1 MKNLKY
7 YLSFVLL
14 LQILLCQSQEVD
26 FENFKKVNFKI
37 TGGINANS
45 VFYTSN
51 SSNSREPFTYMLS
64 GNLNVSAFTFSMPLS
79 YTITNQGNN
88 LGYAVPFNF
97 NRLSLMPKYKWIKA
111 YIGDVSMSFS
121 PYTLSG
127 HPFRGGGLELSPK
140 GKFKFALMGGQLLKA
155 IEVSESANKVPT
167 FQRMG
172 YGVKVGYLQEKYRL
186 EWISFFAKDKINSI
200 ESNFDEAGITPKEN
214 SVNSL
219 NFSSTLI
226 NNVDFNVEYALSILS
241 EDTRAD
247 VLQSNNKLNKL
258 FSTRENTAMMK
269 AVKASVNYTIQKTKL
284 GLVYERVDPNYKTL
298 GAMFFSND
306 LENIGFTVSRPFLK
320 EKLILNSNVG
330 YQRDDLKAQ
339 KKQNTKRLVGTI
351 NATYQANS
359 KLNFTG
365 NYSNFTTYTNR
376 NLSQFEAI
384 NNPNITAA
392 DTLNFRQLSQNAT
405 VNMNYTFGKKKNHNF
420 NLNYT
425 IAGQANEQGGIV
437 RKGQAST
444 VQNYNATHTINF
456 LPLKMALNT
465 SLNYTL
471 NTVSIMNS
479 SSKGGAVSVSKKM
492 LKDKL
497 NNNLGFLYNT
507 TNTGTTSNSVL
518 GIKYMA
524 NYTVF
529 KKHNFSLGAIQMFKK
544 NPTNNLN
551 ELTVNFNYGY
561 NF

>member
-1 MKNLKY
+1 MKKLKY
-7 YLSFVLL
+7 YLTFVLL

-26 FENFKKVNFKI
+26 LENFKKVNFKI

-45 VFYTSN
+45 VFYSSN
-51 SSNSREPFTYMLS
+51 SSNSRAPFTYMLS
-64 GNLNVSAFTFSMPLS
+64 GNLNVSAFSFSMPLS

-88 LGYAVPFNF
+88 LGYSVPFNF
-97 NRLSLMPKYKWIKA
+97 NRLSLMPKYKWIKG

-140 GKFKFALMGGQLLKA
+140 GRFKFALMGGQLLKA

-172 YGVKVGYLQEKYRL
+172 YGVKVGYLQEKYKL
-186 EWISFFAKDKINSI
+186 EWIGFYAKDNINSI
-200 ESNFDEAGITPKEN
+200 ESNFDEAGIAPKEN
-214 SVNSL
+214 IVNSL

-226 NNVDFNVEYALSILS
+226 TNVDFNVEYALSMLS
-241 EDTRAD
+241 EDTRAN
-247 VLQSNNKLNKL
+247 LRQSNNKLNEL
-258 FSTRENTAMMK
+258 FSTRENTSIMK

-284 GLVYERVDPNYKTL
+284 GLIYERVDPNYKTL

-306 LENIGFTVSRPFLK
+306 LENIGFTISRPFFK
-320 EKLILNSNVG
+320 EKVSVNSNIG
-330 YQRDDLKAQ
+330 FQRDDLAAQ
-339 KKQNTKRLVGTI
+339 KKQNTKRLVGAI
-351 NATYQANS
+351 NATYQANT
-359 KLNFTG
+359 KLNFIG
-365 NYSNFTTYTNR
+365 SYSNFTTFTNR

-405 VNMNYTFGKKKNHNF
+405 LNMNYTFGRKKNHNF
-420 NLNYT
+420 NFNYT
-425 IAGQANEQGGIV
+425 IAGQANEQGGII

-444 VQNYNATHTINF
+444 VQNYSATHTINF
-456 LPLKMALNT
+456 LPIKMALNT
-465 SLNYTL
+465 SINYTL
-471 NTVSIMNS
+471 NTVSTMNIAA
-479 SSKGGAVSVSKKM
+479 KGAAISLSKKL

-497 NNNLGFLYNT
+497 NNNLGVLFNT
-507 TNTGTTSNSVL
+507 TANDGKTNSVL
-518 GIKYMA
+518 GLKYTA
-524 NYTVF
+524 NYIVL

-544 NPTNNLN
+544 SPTNDLN
-551 ELTVNFNYGY
+551 ELTLNFNYGY

>member
-1 MKNLKY
+1 MKKLKY
-7 YLSFVLL
+7 YLTFVLL

-26 FENFKKVNFKI
+26 LENFKKINFKI

-45 VFYTSN
+45 VFYSSN
-51 SSNSREPFTYMLS
+51 SSNSRAPFTYMLS
-64 GNLNVSAFTFSMPLS
+64 GNLNVSAFSFSMPLS

-88 LGYAVPFNF
+88 LGYSVPFNF
-97 NRLSLMPKYKWIKA
+97 NRLSLMPKYKWIKG

-140 GKFKFALMGGQLLKA
+140 GRFKFALMGGQLLKA

-172 YGVKVGYLQEKYRL
+172 YGVKVGYLQEKYKL
-186 EWISFFAKDKINSI
+186 EWIGFYAKDNINSI
-200 ESNFDEAGITPKEN
+200 ESNFDEAGIAPKEN
-214 SVNSL
+214 IVNSL

-226 NNVDFNVEYALSILS
+226 TNVDFNVEYALSMLS
-241 EDTRAD
+241 EDTRAN
-247 VLQSNNKLNKL
+247 LRQSNNKLNEL
-258 FSTRENTAMMK
+258 FSTRENTSIMK

-284 GLVYERVDPNYKTL
+284 GLIYERVDPNYKTL

-306 LENIGFTVSRPFLK
+306 LENIGFTISRPFFK
-320 EKLILNSNVG
+320 EKVSVNSNIG
-330 YQRDDLKAQ
+330 FQRDDLAAQ
-339 KKQNTKRLVGTI
+339 KKQNTKRLVGAI
-351 NATYQANS
+351 NATYQANT
-359 KLNFTG
+359 KLNFIG
-365 NYSNFTTYTNR
+365 SYSNFTTFTNR

-405 VNMNYTFGKKKNHNF
+405 LNMNYTFGRKKNHNF
-420 NLNYT
+420 NFNYT
-425 IAGQANEQGGIV
+425 IAGQANEQGGII

-444 VQNYNATHTINF
+444 VQNYSATHTINF
-456 LPLKMALNT
+456 LPIKMALNT

-471 NTVSIMNS
+471 NTVSTMNIAA
-479 SSKGGAVSVSKKM
+479 KGAAISLSKKL

-497 NNNLGFLYNT
+497 NNNLGVLFNT
-507 TNTGTTSNSVL
+507 TANDGKTNSVL
-518 GIKYMA
+518 GLKYTA
-524 NYTVF
+524 NYIVL

-544 NPTNNLN
+544 SPTNDLN
-551 ELTVNFNYGY
+551 ELTLNFNYGY

>member
-7 YLSFVLL
+7 YLSFLL
-14 LQILLCQSQEVD
+14 LLKILLCESQEVD

-45 VFYTSN
+45 VFYNSN
-51 SSNSREPFTYMLS
+51 SSNSRAPFTYMLS
-64 GNLNVSAFTFSMPLS
+64 GNLNLSAFSFSMPLS

-88 LGYAVPFNF
+88 LGYSVPFNF

-140 GKFKFALMGGQLLKA
+140 GRFKFALMGGQLLKA

-167 FQRMG
+167 FQRIG
-172 YGVKVGYLQEKYRL
+172 YGVKVGYLKEKYKL
-186 EWISFFAKDKINSI
+186 EWIGFYAKDNINSI
-200 ESNFDEAGITPKEN
+200 NSNFDKAGIAPNEN
-214 SVNSL
+214 IVNSL

-226 NNVDFNVEYALSILS
+226 TNVDFNIEYALSMLS
-241 EDTRAD
+241 EDTRAGL
-247 VLQSNNKLNKL
+247 LQTENKLDKI
-258 FSTRENTAMMK
+258 FSTRENTSMMK
-269 AVKASVNYTIQKTKL
+269 AVKASVNYSIQKTKL

-298 GAMFFSND
+298 GALFFSND
-306 LENIGFTVSRPFLK
+306 LENISLTVSRPFLK
-320 EKLILNSNVG
+320 DKLLLNSNIG
-330 YQRDDLKAQ
+330 FQRDDLAAQ
-339 KKQNTKRLVGTI
+339 KKQNTKRLVGII

-376 NLSQFEAI
+376 NLSQFDNI
-384 NNPNITAA
+384 NNPNISPA

-405 VNMNYTFGKKKNHNF
+405 VNMNYIFGKKKNHNF

-479 SSKGGAVSVSKKM
+479 SSKGGAISVSKK
-492 LKDKL
+492 LLQDKL
-497 NNNLGFLYNT
+497 NNNLGFLYNI
-507 TNTGTTSNSVL
+507 TNAGTTTNSVL
-518 GIKYMA
+518 GVKYMA
-524 NYTVF
+524 SYIIF
-529 KKHNFSLGAIQMFKK
+529 KKHNFSLGALQMFKK
-544 NPTNNLN
+544 SPINSLN
-551 ELTVNFNYGY
+551 ELTLNFNYGY